1 MKQDM
6 KVKSIAACAV
16 DVGYF
21 NVKYTKGRKNDGGDV
36 EIDCGMFTAVAPV
49 VSANQL
55 MHASGTPEANACIVS
70 VKGVDYMVGDGA
82 TAFTRGNEPR
92 TVEPNYCM
100 TDKYYAL
107 LLGALDRIAEH
118 ASAGH
123 EFVVDTVGLGLPLNT
138 YGQYSKALAEKVVG
152 EHRIGRT
159 GGGVQRRITVNHA
172 HVMVQPHGALLNFG
186 SRSNVVDGATLVVD
200 PGGGTLDWFLM
211 DESRQIAWPRS
222 GAYPMAM
229 LHVAQAIADQ
239 IEDGLRNDVV
249 AMNVIDKA
257 LRLREPFFMIGP
269 RRYEVEAFRAT
280 IEAVLEQAV
289 KAMFDRTGSV
299 RTVRRILLTGGGAA
313 LFRRYLDDKYP
324 DLKEAIEMDV
334 DPVYSNVRGFQIAA
348 EHIAESRGVRV

>member
-6 KVKSIAACAV
+6 KVKSVAACGI

-21 NVKYTKGRKNDGGDV
+21 NVKFTKGRKNDGGDV
-36 EIDCGMFTAVAPV
+36 EIDCDMFTAVAPV

-70 VKGVDYMVGDGA
+70 VKGIDYMVGDGA

-107 LLGALDRIAEH
+107 MLGALNRIADH
-118 ASAGH
+118 AGAGH
-123 EFVVDTVGLGLPLNT
+123 EVVVDTVGLGLPLNA
-138 YGQYSKALAEKVVG
+138 YGQYSKALAEKVIG

-159 GGGVQRRITVNHA
+159 GGGVKRRVTVKHA

-186 SRSNVVDGATLVVD
+186 SRTSVDGATLVVD

-211 DESRQIAWPRS
+211 DENRNIAWPRS
-222 GAYPMAM
+222 GAYSMAM

-239 IEDGLRNDVV
+239 IEDGLRNDVA
-249 AMNVIDKA
+249 AMNIIDKA
-257 LRLREPFFMIGP
+257 LRLRELSFMIGP
-269 RRYEVEAFRAT
+269 RRYEMRTFQSTV
-280 IEAVLEQAV
+280 EAVLEQAV

-299 RTVRRILLTGGGAA
+299 RTVRRILMTGGGAA
-313 LFRRYLDDKYP
+313 LFRSYLDEKYS
-324 DLKEAIEMDV
+324 DLRDAIEMDV

>member
-1 MKQDM
+1 MKRDM
-6 KVKSIAACAV
+6 NVKSIAACAV

-21 NVKYTKGRKNDGGDV
+21 HVKYTKGRKHDAGDV
-36 EIDCGMFTAVAPV
+36 KIDCNMFTAVAPV

-55 MHASGTPEANACIVS
+55 MHASGTPEANACVVS
-70 VKGVDYMVGDGA
+70 VNGVDYMVGDGA

-107 LLGALDRIAEH
+107 LLGALNRIAED
-118 ASAGH
+118 AGAGP
-123 EFVVDTVGLGLPLNT
+123 EFVVDTLGLGLPLNT
-138 YGQYSKALAEKVVG
+138 YGQFSKPLAEKVAG
-152 EHRIGRT
+152 EHQIGST
-159 GGGVQRRITVNHA
+159 GSGVRRRVTVNHA

-186 SRSNVVDGATLVVD
+186 SRTSVEGATLVVD

-211 DESRQIAWPRS
+211 DDNRQIAWPRS

-229 LHVAQAIADQ
+229 LHVAQAVADQ
-239 IEDGLRNDVV
+239 IEDGLRNDVA

-257 LRLREPFFMIGP
+257 LRLRQPTFMIGP
-269 RRYEVEAFRAT
+269 RTYQTQDFQSNV
-280 IEAVLEQAV
+280 EAVLEQAV
-289 KAMFDRTGSV
+289 KTMFDRTGSV
-299 RTVRRILLTGGGAA
+299 RTVRRILMTGGGAS
-313 LFRRYLDDKYP
+313 LFRSYLDAKYSELR
-324 DLKEAIEMDV
+324 DAIEMDV